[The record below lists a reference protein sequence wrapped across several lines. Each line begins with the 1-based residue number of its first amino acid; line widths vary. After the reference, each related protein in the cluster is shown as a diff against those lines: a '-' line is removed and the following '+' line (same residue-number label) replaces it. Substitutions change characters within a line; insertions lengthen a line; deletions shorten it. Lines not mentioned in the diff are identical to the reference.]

1 MKKKSIPDPQRQLM
15 IKTKAC
21 QRLLKEVSYYQDEVV
36 ENEEKL
42 KEMKEENKNLHD
54 IKKFQEVLGESY
66 MMIPDSKNRSEQALF
81 DLTTYLESA
90 EVKGFETNEW
100 YVQAQELLKKK
111 NCQLGDVNNTPVAGE
126 SDIIEETDVSSLR
139 EDEPF

>member
-1 MKKKSIPDPQRQLM
+1 
-15 IKTKAC
+15 
-21 QRLLKEVSYYQDEVV
+21 
-36 ENEEKL
+36 
-42 KEMKEENKNLHD
+42 MKEENKNLHD